1 MRILGVSGSLRKESF
16 NTRLLAA
23 VRRLAPE
30 GMTIDVFDG
39 LGDLPLYNADLD
51 SREGGPAAVDRWR
64 TAVREA
70 DGLLIVTPEYNSSI
84 PGVLKNAVDW
94 ASRPIMNAALHGK
107 CVVTMVATSGRG
119 LGRNVLTDLGRVL
132 HDCHAHV
139 VSGPWV
145 VLTEAQDKLVDTE
158 DEQGRFVATVS
169 DPSAVRIAT
178 VQLNALA
185 AAVDAGAGEHAVAP
199 LRAYFADSRA
209 RNGRRG
215 HARQAR

>member
-1 MRILGVSGSLRKESF
+1 LRILGVSGSLRKESF
-16 NTRLLAA
+16 NSRLLAA
-23 VRRLAPE
+23 VRLLAPE
-30 GMTIDVFDG
+30 EMTIDVFDR
-39 LGDLPLYNADLD
+39 LGDLPLYNEDLD
-51 SREGGPAAVDRWR
+51 SREGGPAAVSAWR
-64 TAVREA
+64 DAVREV

-94 ASRPIMNAALHGK
+94 ASRPLRDAALHGK
-107 CVVTMVATSGRG
+107 CVVIMVATTGSG

-145 VLTEAQDKLVDTE
+145 VLTEAQSKLVDAE
-158 DEQGRFVATVS
+158 DEQGQFIATIS
-169 DPSAVRIAT
+169 DPVAVRIAT

-199 LRAYFADSRA
+199 LRAYFTANRA
-209 RNGRRG
+209 RNS
-215 HARQAR
+215 

>member
-1 MRILGVSGSLRKESF
+1 MRILGISGSLRKESF

-23 VRRLAPE
+23 VRQLAPA

-39 LGDLPLYNADLD
+39 LGDLPLYNGDLD
-51 SREGGPAAVDRWR
+51 SREGGPASVERWR
-64 TAVREA
+64 EAVREA
-70 DGLLIVTPEYNSSI
+70 DGLLVVTPEYNSSI

-94 ASRPIMNAALHGK
+94 VSRPMMGAALHGK
-107 CVVTMVATSGRG
+107 CVVTMVATPGRG

-145 VLTEAQDKLVDTE
+145 VLTEAEGKLVDGE
-158 DEQGRFVATVS
+158 DEQGQFVPTLS
-169 DPSAVRIAT
+169 DPVAVRIAT

-185 AAVDAGAGEHAVAP
+185 AAVDAGVGEHAVAP
-199 LRAYFADSRA
+199 LRAYFAAGRA
-209 RNGRRG
+209 RNG
-215 HARQAR
+215 